1 MKVTVKEVV
10 SRRELKAFVHFP
22 NKMYK
27 KEQYYVPTLE
37 KADLDALDQKK
48 NHAFEVCEAK
58 YWMAFDESGKAVG
71 RIAGIINRQYNE
83 KTGLKQA
90 RFGFLDFIDD
100 KDVVKAL
107 FDTSENWAR
116 EKGMTTVSGPL
127 GFLEFDAAGVLV
139 MGFDQLPTCYGK
151 YNFPY
156 YEPRLL
162 ELGYTKETD
171 WIESIVTVPFPIPDR
186 YERGA
191 KLISERYK
199 LHGFAPKSKKE
210 MVGHF
215 SEMAKLLN
223 KAYSDIHGFSE
234 LSDGQIEDLK
244 KQFVPNLNPGLVGI
258 VADEND
264 KIVGFGISI
273 PSLAKAMQ
281 KAKGRLFPFGF
292 IHLYRALRH
301 NDTLDSLLIAVD
313 DEYKGKG
320 VNSLIF
326 TTIAPAAEKIGI
338 KYLETTRELEDNESV
353 QNLWNSFE
361 HRTVKRARC
370 YHKDL

>member
-1 MKVTVKEVV
+1 MKVTVKEIVG
-10 SRRELKAFVHFP
+10 RKQLKEFVRFP

-27 KEQYYVPTLE
+27 KEKFYVPTLE
-37 KADLDALDQKK
+37 SADLNVLDRNK

-58 YWMAFDESGKAVG
+58 YWMAYDESGKAVG
-71 RIAGIINRQYNE
+71 RIAGIINRRYNE

-90 RFGFLDFIDD
+90 RFGFMDFIDD
-100 KDVVKAL
+100 ADVVKAL
-107 FDTSENWAR
+107 FDAAEGWAR

-127 GFLEFDAAGVLV
+127 GFLEFDPAGVLV

-151 YNFPY
+151 YNYPY

-162 ELGYTKETD
+162 ELGYAKETD
-171 WIESIVTVPFPIPDR
+171 WIESIVTIPFPIPDR
-186 YERGA
+186 YYRGA

-199 LHGFAPKSKKE
+199 LRGYAPKSKKE

-215 SEMAKLLN
+215 DEMARLLN
-223 KAYSDIHGFSE
+223 KAYADIHGFSE

-264 KIVGFGISI
+264 RIVGFGISM

-292 IHLYRALRH
+292 IHLYRALRR

-320 VNSLIF
+320 INSLIF
-326 TTIAPAAEKIGI
+326 TTIAETAEKIGI
-338 KYLETTRELEDNESV
+338 KYMETTRELEDNESV

-361 HRTVKRARC
+361 HRMVKRARC
-370 YHKDL
+370 YRKDL